1 MSLLGLKNRIFQILQ
16 SQQSQSPFRHYAY
29 GVKQRQ
35 ANSLICMDRRVFLD
49 PSAGTGIILHI
60 LPHPI
65 RPSEVYLGW
74 V

>member
-35 ANSLICMDRRVFLD
+35 ADSLICM
-49 PSAGTGIILHI
+49 G
-60 LPHPI
+60 
-65 RPSEVYLGW
+65 
-74 V
+74 